1 MKKSLSLWVVIT
13 TSLLF
18 GNSFAQQKNITV
30 DSKEYQLHKQ
40 AGTLDNYIVS
50 NPVSNEKILD
60 LSKVISGK
68 LGSYTATP
76 KSATQCDCMIPLDG
90 TFSIAPFTSGIAPQ
104 YRNDDG
110 STPLI
115 NIPFNFCLYGTQ
127 YNSLYINNNGN
138 VSFGAPYSTFSSSS
152 FPTTQFTMVAP
163 FWGDVDTRNAA
174 SGIVYYKI
182 TPTYMIVRWNNVG
195 YFSNMAD
202 KINDFQLIITDGTDP
217 IVPSG
222 NVMFCYGDMQWT
234 TGSASGGTNGFGGTP
249 ATVGANA
256 GNGTSFIQFGRFD
269 QPGSAYDG
277 PFGANDGVSW
287 LDFQSFYFDACG
299 SGANIAP
306 IATINISTPSGTS
319 LSSGVCDTSYVCEN
333 DTLIINATFLAPEN
347 NQTVTITTSGP
358 QAGNFTVLS
367 NTPGSVA
374 TLIMQFI
381 GTSSNIGNNAIT
393 ITATDNGVPV
403 GNTQITLNFN
413 VIPAPTAAAVPYS
426 ASCGNNDGSVV
437 LSGTGGLAPY
447 QYSINGVTYN
457 SNDSIINLAP
467 GPHIGYVMDTNGCK
481 DTVAF
486 IITNPFAPTVDSTHV
501 TSILCNNDCN
511 GEITVFCSPQQ
522 GGTLSYSW
530 NTTPAQTTPTIS
542 NLCAGTYTLTLTE
555 TYTSGGQTTVWQ
567 ENFNTAANWNLS
579 FPTGLNDANANFW
592 VVNANEGGV
601 LPPGCGVANNG
612 NNTLHITSQIF
623 PSGGAAYNAG
633 GLCPM
638 LLCVTTNTLAHTNN
652 ISTVGFSNLNL
663 SFDFISNGQAL
674 LDNLSLMYNTGSG
687 WQVLDPSLK
696 SPVCGSGQGQWTA
709 YSIALPPACNNI
721 PNLQLGFNWT
731 NNDDGVG
738 TDPSAAIDNIVITSL
753 SGGTQTCSINYPVTL
768 ANPTP
773 VVLNT
778 VIDSVSCGGYS
789 DGSVTANANGGTPGY
804 TYSFDGGV
812 TYGSNNLF
820 NNLTAGTYTIFAQD
834 NNGCTTSVQVTVH
847 QPNPINTTTNK
858 TNVSC
863 FGGNNGTASVVASSG
878 TPGYTY
884 SWNTT
889 PPQTTSAINNLV
901 AGVYVVTVTDANGC
915 QKLDTVSITQPAPLS
930 LLLNSTINRCGHNE
944 GTASVAISGG
954 TPAYGVV
961 WNTVPAQTTNTATGL
976 VAGTYTALV
985 TDANGCAATDSVI
998 VNETLGITADF
1009 TASTIFGDAPL
1020 FVQFNNNTT
1029 GSVTTYTWDFGNGV
1043 FDSTNISPSYTFTD
1057 GGMFNVILYAC
1068 YTPQCCDSASLT
1080 IEVLDSL
1087 QTYNVFTPNGDGQN
1101 DVFTIKFK
1109 DASSVTMNVFN
1120 RWGEKVHEETAIT
1133 PSWDGRK
1140 KGGAQCPDGTYFYII
1155 NATRRDGKT
1164 YEHKGTV
1171 TLIR

>member
-18 GNSFAQQKNITV
+18 GNTFAQQKNITV

-115 NIPFNFCLYGTQ
+115 NIPFNFCLYGTS

-138 VSFGAPYSTFSSSS
+138 ISFGSPYTTFSSTP
-152 FPTTQFTMVAP
+152 FPTSSFTMVAP
-163 FWGDVDTRNAA
+163 FWGDVDTRNPQ
-174 SGIVYYKI
+174 SGLVYYKI

-195 YFSNMAD
+195 YYNNMAD
-202 KINDFQLIITDGTDP
+202 KINDFQLIITNGSDP

-234 TGSASGGTNGFGGTP
+234 TRSASNGTNGFGGIP

-256 GNGTSFIQFGRFD
+256 GNGVDFIQFGRFD
-269 QPGSAYDG
+269 QPGTTYDG

-299 SGANIAP
+299 SGSNIAP
-306 IATINISTPSGTS
+306 IASITVTTAGGTS
-319 LSSGVCDTSYVCEN
+319 LSTGICDTSYVCEN
-333 DTLIINATFLAPEN
+333 DTILINATFLAPES
-347 NQTVTITTSGP
+347 NQTVNITTSGS

-367 NTPGSVA
+367 NTSGSVA
-374 TLIMQFI
+374 NLVLQFI

-393 ITATDNGVPV
+393 ITATDNGSPV

-413 VIPAPTAAAVPYS
+413 VIPAPTAAAVTYS

-437 LSGTGGLAPY
+437 LSGSGGNSPY
-447 QYSINGVTYN
+447 QYSIDGINFST
-457 SNDSIINLAP
+457 NDSITNLAA
-467 GPHIGYVMDTNGCK
+467 GNHIGYIMDANGCR

-486 IITNPFAPTVDSTHV
+486 NITNPNAPTVDSVNITN
-501 TSILCNNDCN
+501 ILCHNNCN

-530 NTTPAQTTPTIS
+530 NTTPVQTTPIIS
-542 NLCAGTYTLTLTE
+542 NLCSGTYILTLTE
-555 TYTSGGQTTVWQ
+555 TYGSGGTDTVWQ

-579 FPTGLNDANANFW
+579 FPTGVNDPDANFW
-592 VVNANEGGV
+592 VINDNEGGV
-601 LPPGCGVANNG
+601 IPPGCGVANNG

-623 PSGGAAYNAG
+623 PTGGAAYNAR
-633 GLCPM
+633 GLCPFM
-638 LLCVTTNTLAHTNN
+638 CVTTNTMAHTNN
-652 ISTVGFSNLNL
+652 ISTVGYSNLTLRFN
-663 SFDFISNGQAL
+663 FISNGQGL
-674 LDNLSLMYNTGSG
+674 IDNLSLHYNIGLG
-687 WQVLDPSLK
+687 WTVLDPSLK
-696 SPVCGSGQGQWTA
+696 STVCGNGQGQWTS
-709 YSIALPPACNNI
+709 YSINLPAACDNI
-721 PNLQLGFNWT
+721 PNLQIGFNWT
-731 NNDDGVG
+731 NNDDGIG
-738 TDPSAAIDNIVITSL
+738 TDPSAAIDNILITST
-753 SGGTQTCSINYPVTL
+753 SGGPQTCSITHTVTL
-768 ANPTP
+768 NNPPTLSLSA
-773 VVLNT
+773 VV
-778 VIDSVSCGGYS
+778 DSVSCGGYS
-789 DGSVTANANGGTPGY
+789 DGSITINASGGTPGY
-804 TYSFDGGV
+804 TYSFDGGI
-812 TYGSNNLF
+812 TYNSNNVF
-820 NNLTAGTYTIFAQD
+820 NNLSAGTYTIFVRD
-834 NNGCTTSVQVTVH
+834 TNNCTQSIQAIVN
-847 QPNPINTTTNK
+847 QPVPISTTK
-858 TNVSC
+858 TNTNVTC
-863 FGGNNGTASVVASSG
+863 FGDSNATATISASGG
-878 TPGYTY
+878 TPAYTY
-884 SWNTT
+884 LWNTT
-889 PPQTTSAINNLV
+889 PPQTTATASNLSAGTYI
-901 AGVYVVTVTDANGC
+901 VTTTDANGC
-915 QKLDTVSITQPAPLS
+915 QKMDTIQITQPTALS
-930 LLLNSTINRCGHNE
+930 ILLNSTDNRCGHNE
-944 GTASVAISGG
+944 GTASVAISGA
-954 TPAYGVV
+954 TPPYSVS
-961 WNTVPAQTTNTATGL
+961 WNTNPVQTTNTASNL
-976 VAGTYTALV
+976 VGGTYTALV
-985 TDANGCAATDSVI
+985 TDANGCTATDSVI
-998 VNETLGITADF
+998 VNEILGITADF
-1009 TASTIFGDAPL
+1009 TASTIIGEAPL

-1029 GSVTTYTWDFGNGV
+1029 GTVTTYTWDFGNGTV
-1043 FDSTNISPSYTFTD
+1043 DSTNTSPSYTFTD

-1087 QTYNVFTPNGDGQN
+1087 QTFNVFTPNGDGKN

-1120 RWGEKVHEETAIT
+1120 RWGEKVHEETSLSPA
-1133 PSWDGRK
+1133 WDGRK

-1155 NATRRDGKT
+1155 NATRRDGKA